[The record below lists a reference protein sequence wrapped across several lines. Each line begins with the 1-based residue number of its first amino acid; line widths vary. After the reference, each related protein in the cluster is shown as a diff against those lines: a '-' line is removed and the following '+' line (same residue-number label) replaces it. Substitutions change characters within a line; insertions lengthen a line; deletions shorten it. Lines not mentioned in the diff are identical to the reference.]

1 MLLSKSFVPI
11 LKNNP
16 SEAKIK
22 SHQLMLR
29 VGMIKQASAGIYS
42 WLPLGFKIMK
52 KIEEIV
58 RQEQNKIGAQ
68 EILMPTIQSSEIWKE
83 SGRYEDYGEEML
95 RIKDRQNREMLYGPT
110 NEEQVTEIFRSSLK
124 SYKSLPQLLY
134 HIQWKF
140 RDEIRPRFGI
150 MRGREFYMKDAYSF
164 DVSDEEAFYS
174 YNKFFLSYLR
184 TFKRLALTAIPMAA
198 DTGPIGG
205 NLSHEFIILAD
216 TGESKIF
223 TDKRIFD
230 LNSNDTELEKNSLQQ
245 MRKKY
250 EQYYSV
256 TDEKFNKDEFE
267 KVVSEENRLITKGIE
282 VGHIFYFGDKYSK
295 AMGASV
301 DLPGG
306 KKDFVKMGSYGIGVS
321 RLVGA
326 IIEAKFD
333 DKNEIMKWP
342 LSVAPYDIA
351 LVPMIN
357 KNDTSALDKAV
368 NINKELIKNN
378 IDALIDDTDENYS
391 SKIKKMNLIG
401 APYQII
407 IGKKSEGD
415 LLEFKE
421 IGEETQNLSLTK
433 IIEIIKNKKLKLIS
447 NLEKEITL
455 RFLKA
460 RKNDGFLN
468 VISIFSFIGISLG
481 VAVLIIVM
489 SVMNGF
495 RTELINKIVGFNSHL
510 TIKSYDQ
517 LIDKSKIESNDL
529 KLISQYALFSN
540 SGEAI
545 ILKNETS
552 KGIVLRGYQSD
563 DFSKLEIIKN
573 KNFKGNKINLE
584 KNNISIGNELSFSLN
599 LKIGDE
605 ITILSPSGVQTIIGS
620 MPKQKTFIVTSIFN
634 SGLAEF
640 DNNIALINLSTLEDF
655 FGFKQEQRNLEIYLK
670 NPKNIEKQK
679 FVFQKVYDQELIYSW
694 ADMNSSLF
702 SALKVERNVMFIILS
717 LIIIVAAFN
726 IISGLTILVKNKTKD
741 IAILKSIG
749 VLNKSIVKIFFL
761 IGIIIGTSATI
772 FGIFLGV
779 TFSLYVEN
787 LRQFLSSTFN
797 ISLFPEEIYFLS
809 KMPSEINLNSI
820 LIISICSIFITIVVS
835 IFPALKAA
843 KLDPIKALKYE

>member
-1 MLLSKSFVPI
+1 MLLSKSFIQI

-42 WLPLGFKIMK
+42 WLPLGFKVMK
-52 KIEEIV
+52 KIEDIV

-140 RDEIRPRFGI
+140 RDEVRPRFGI

-184 TFKRLALTAIPMAA
+184 TFKRLSLTAIPMAA

-205 NLSHEFIILAD
+205 NLSHEFIILAE
-216 TGESKIF
+216 TGESKIY

-230 LNSNDTELEKNSLQQ
+230 LSSEKTELEKNSLQQ
-245 MRKKY
+245 MRKEY

-256 TDEKFNKDEFE
+256 TDEKFNKEEFE

-326 IIEAKFD
+326 IIEAKYD

-357 KNDTSALDKAV
+357 KNDTSALDKAI

-378 IDALIDDTDENYS
+378 IDAIIDDTEENFS

-407 IGKKSEGD
+407 IGKKSDGD

-421 IGEETQNLSLTK
+421 NGKETQNISLTK
-433 IIEIIKNKKLKLIS
+433 TVEIIK
-447 NLEKEITL
+447 
-455 RFLKA
+455 
-460 RKNDGFLN
+460 
-468 VISIFSFIGISLG
+468 
-481 VAVLIIVM
+481 
-489 SVMNGF
+489 
-495 RTELINKIVGFNSHL
+495 
-510 TIKSYDQ
+510 
-517 LIDKSKIESNDL
+517 
-529 KLISQYALFSN
+529 
-540 SGEAI
+540 
-545 ILKNETS
+545 
-552 KGIVLRGYQSD
+552 
-563 DFSKLEIIKN
+563 
-573 KNFKGNKINLE
+573 
-584 KNNISIGNELSFSLN
+584 
-599 LKIGDE
+599 
-605 ITILSPSGVQTIIGS
+605 
-620 MPKQKTFIVTSIFN
+620 KQK
-634 SGLAEF
+634 
-640 DNNIALINLSTLEDF
+640 
-655 FGFKQEQRNLEIYLK
+655 
-670 NPKNIEKQK
+670 
-679 FVFQKVYDQELIYSW
+679 
-694 ADMNSSLF
+694 
-702 SALKVERNVMFIILS
+702 
-717 LIIIVAAFN
+717 
-726 IISGLTILVKNKTKD
+726 
-741 IAILKSIG
+741 
-749 VLNKSIVKIFFL
+749 
-761 IGIIIGTSATI
+761 
-772 FGIFLGV
+772 
-779 TFSLYVEN
+779 
-787 LRQFLSSTFN
+787 
-797 ISLFPEEIYFLS
+797 
-809 KMPSEINLNSI
+809 NLN
-820 LIISICSIFITIVVS
+820 
-835 IFPALKAA
+835 
-843 KLDPIKALKYE
+843 